1 MVSAAKARS
10 IEKKPDG
17 DAAALQEQI
26 TSLTAELERT
36 RALLETVEE
45 WAQQSEDWA
54 RSTEAQLIRAGERIS
69 ELHVALDAADGFR
82 VENAALMSSRSWRVT
97 APFRGALR
105 VARVSA
111 KAIAKPV
118 LGVGLAAARSND
130 GLRRRIRRRLS
141 ASPGLKAN
149 YPDDRSTSPGD
160 AE

>member
-1 MVSAAKARS
+1 
-10 IEKKPDG
+10 
-17 DAAALQEQI
+17 
-26 TSLTAELERT
+26 
-36 RALLETVEE
+36 
-45 WAQQSEDWA
+45 
-54 RSTEAQLIRAGERIS
+54 
-69 ELHVALDAADGFR
+69 

-130 GLRRRIRRRLS
+130 GLRRIRRRLS